1 MLDGDFRQYR
11 FRPRYS
17 PEWGS
22 GGIFGLRYHRG
33 FLYFMLSFD
42 AKAYFISK
50 DLYKEYDLNLV
61 GPPPRSGGDT
71 YNASDAIDNK
81 IFFGGWVHAPI
92 RFISSDRRID
102 FSSKYSHLHYFDIDN
117 LEVKIIWKESA
128 GNRDTWVGEVSNILY
143 DPVEQRLLVSRAD
156 GSQNLGVYSI
166 GLDGVSVRLSDRP
179 SLKGALL
186 GDQACFDISEGFEG
200 FKGLQCLDLVD
211 KKWIY
216 RILGDKRKISVDGAS
231 FEKAGVGVVAPLYS
245 RIFTFIRG
253 GYIVWE
259 PWEKEGED
267 IYFVRLFDLPPSD
280 YGPLRTSYVPLGG
293 GMIVPFNSYTHGM
306 LRPKS
311 EEERVFAKSFNS
323 PPAPTLLLYL
333 TPPTIRILC
342 PLGARVTSLESL
354 GEKMILGVNTA
365 PNTGGGDA
373 TPLDLGEKSL
383 LIINIDS
390 LLSTCR
396 SSFVIRVRGSD
407 VKQNRWGGIPLT
419 SVKKAV
425 LNIYA
430 SKGNTLRIYEYD
442 TSLPPSFLGVDSY
455 RINAGKNNIDL
466 SPYINIVSMEL
477 EEADEK
483 ANIYIAIDLG

>member
-1 MLDGDFRQYR
+1 MVIEDLKQYR
-11 FRPRYS
+11 FRPQYS

-33 FLYFMLSFD
+33 FLYFMLSFE
-42 AKAYFISK
+42 ARAYFISR

-81 IFFGGWVHAPI
+81 IFFGGWAHAPI
-92 RFISSDRRID
+92 RFIPSDRRID

-128 GNRDTWVGEVSNILY
+128 GNRDTWVGEISNILY
-143 DPVEQRLLVSRAD
+143 DPAEQRLLVSRAD
-156 GSQNLGVYSI
+156 GSQNLGVYSV
-166 GLDGVSVRLSDRP
+166 GLDGTSIRLSDRP

-216 RILGDKRKISVDGAS
+216 RILGDRRKISVDGAG
-231 FEKAGVGVVAPLYS
+231 FEKAGVGVVAPLYG
-245 RIFTFIRG
+245 RILTFVRG

-267 IYFVRLFDLPPSD
+267 LYFVRLFDLPPSD

-293 GMIVPFNSYTHGM
+293 GIVVPFNSYTHGM

-311 EEERVFAKSFNS
+311 EEERVFARSFNS
-323 PPAPTLLLYL
+323 PAAPTLLLYL

-342 PLGARVTSLESL
+342 PLGARVTSLESM

-383 LIINIDS
+383 LIINVDS
-390 LLSTCR
+390 LLNTCR
-396 SSFVIRVRGSD
+396 SSFVIKVRGSHVRQD
-407 VKQNRWGGIPLT
+407 RWGGIPLT
-419 SVKKAV
+419 SVKRAL

-430 SKGNTLRIYEYD
+430 GKGNMLRIYEYD
-442 TSLPPSFLGVDSY
+442 ASLPPSFLGVDSY
-455 RINAGKNNIDL
+455 RISSGKNSIDL
-466 SPYINIVSMEL
+466 SSYKNIVSMEL
-477 EEADEK
+477 EEVDEK
-483 ANIYIAIDLG
+483 ANIYIALDLG